1 VDPIFDTILFFIK
14 LNKMEK
20 EVELMKKV
28 SVSQKLR
35 SQAL

>member
-1 VDPIFDTILFFIK
+1 
-14 LNKMEK
+14 MEK

-28 SVSQKLR
+28 SVSQKIR